1 MDVQPL
7 APPARTPLVR
17 PVPRSEAPA
26 PAPVERVGQVVRL
39 PKTTSGGADLEQVLA
54 LGGQVRGIL
63 PPRPRPAP
71 GVDEVQVRDAYF
83 VAEVAL
89 SRGEPFVR
97 VQGFSCGTA
106 SGVLSLGLVLTE
118 ILFPRSVLRGSAWV

>member
-7 APPARTPLVR
+7 APAARAPLPGPVLR
-17 PVPRSEAPA
+17 PET
-26 PAPVERVGQVVRL
+26 PAPVDPVPHVVRL

-54 LGGQVRGIL
+54 LGGQVRGVL

-71 GVDEVQVRDAYF
+71 GIDEVQVRSSYF

-89 SRGEPFVR
+89 TRGEPFVR
-97 VQGFSCGTA
+97 VQGFSP
-106 SGVLSLGLVLTE
+106 L
-118 ILFPRSVLRGSAWV
+118 